1 MIEYRVRDGTGLEL
15 MSKTPRLITQALM
28 HSLGNAVRAT
38 TIKQTSA
45 GLDYTGRA
53 FPGYST
59 RRLYVPLNHMP
70 KPKGGRR
77 VRLSSLKGSHTA
89 HRIVMADMT
98 RSRMT
103 KPRGTKTTEKKKG
116 TKLKTVAYD
125 HGYLQYRSCMGR
137 GARPDLQFT
146 GKMLAAF
153 QIIQLTPRLVRL
165 GFTSKEEAAKAL
177 GNITGRRGKSS
188 KVVRPRRFIGIGPE
202 HEKAIHAIMEEH
214 VKRRFLTA
222 DPNAVLVK
230 RIA

>member
-1 MIEYRVRDGTGLEL
+1 VIEYRVVDGTGLEL

-38 TIKQTSA
+38 TLKLTSA

-53 FPGYST
+53 FPSYST
-59 RRLYVPLNHMP
+59 RRMYVSLNHMP

-77 VRLSSLKGSHTA
+77 VRLSSLKGTYTA
-89 HRIVMADMT
+89 ERTVMADMT
-98 RSRMT
+98 RGPMKR
-103 KPRGTKTTEKKKG
+103 PRGTKTTEKKKG

-153 QIIQLTPRLVRL
+153 QIVQLTSKLVRL
-165 GFTSKEEAAKAL
+165 GFASKEEAAKAL
-177 GNITGRRGKSS
+177 GNITGRRGKSN
-188 KVVRPRRFIGIGPE
+188 KATNPRRFVGIGPE
-202 HEKAIHAIMEEH
+202 HEKAIHRIMEEH
-214 VKRRFLTA
+214 VKRRFLIA
-222 DPNAVLVK
+222 DPNAVLVR

>member
-1 MIEYRVRDGTGLEL
+1 MTPTTAKKRIVAQRAEYVLQR
-15 MSKTPRLITQALM
+15 I
-28 HSLGNAVRAT
+28 
-38 TIKQTSA
+38 
-45 GLDYTGRA
+45 
-53 FPGYST
+53 
-59 RRLYVPLNHMP
+59 YVSLNHMP

-77 VRLSSLKGSHTA
+77 VRLSRLKGTHTA

-98 RSRMT
+98 RGPMKR
-103 KPRGTKTTEKKKG
+103 PRGTKTTEKKKG

-125 HGYLQYRSCMGR
+125 HGYLQFRSCMGR

-153 QIIQLTPRLVRL
+153 QIVQLTPKLVRL
-165 GFTSKEEAAKAL
+165 GFTSKEEEAKAL

-188 KVVRPRRFIGIGPE
+188 KVLRPRRFIGIGPE